1 MADRK
6 SRLLLLN
13 VNVHVMDLGLA
24 FIFLFFWI
32 GIYNSEQVEVSGD
45 RPSPWLFSPSE

>member
-1 MADRK
+1 MEPTSPALEGGWVPNHRMADRK

-24 FIFLFFWI
+24 FIFLFFLDWH
-32 GIYNSEQVEVSGD
+32 
-45 RPSPWLFSPSE
+45 L